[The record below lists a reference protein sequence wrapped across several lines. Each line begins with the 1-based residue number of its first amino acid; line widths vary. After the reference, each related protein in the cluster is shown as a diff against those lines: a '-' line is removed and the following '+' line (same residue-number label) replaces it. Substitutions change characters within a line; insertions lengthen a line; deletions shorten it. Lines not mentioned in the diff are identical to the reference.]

1 MAVLL
6 VAVLVVQLRSR
17 ACVPWVYW
25 LTVVLVSVV
34 GTQITDALTDKL
46 DVSLCTSTAI
56 FAVLLATTF
65 AAWSASERTLSVH
78 TITTRRRELFYWA
91 AILFTFALGTAAGDL
106 AAEALVRLIDDPFDQ
121 GVRLGDAGVERP
133 VERSPDALVRG
144 IVEEKDARGLRR
156 REAVHNVPRQGL
168 HRGGRI
174 LRACGI
180 APHGPV
186 GDEPADV
193 GMPREDEGAGGFVT
207 VHGAAGAQ
215 VVEQDMRVGPAV
227 LVQGREFEQRR
238 QGLGSHLAVSLMG
251 VRWTMVRSASPG
263 LQTQGRAARSLA

>member
-78 TITTRRRELFYWA
+78 TITTRRRELFY
-91 AILFTFALGTAAGDL
+91 
-106 AAEALVRLIDDPFDQ
+106 
-121 GVRLGDAGVERP
+121 
-133 VERSPDALVRG
+133 
-144 IVEEKDARGLRR
+144 
-156 REAVHNVPRQGL
+156 
-168 HRGGRI
+168 
-174 LRACGI
+174 
-180 APHGPV
+180 
-186 GDEPADV
+186 
-193 GMPREDEGAGGFVT
+193 
-207 VHGAAGAQ
+207 
-215 VVEQDMRVGPAV
+215 
-227 LVQGREFEQRR
+227 
-238 QGLGSHLAVSLMG
+238 
-251 VRWTMVRSASPG
+251 
-263 LQTQGRAARSLA
+263 